1 MLVPS
6 FFTEEELRP
15 VIAAVNECVDIL
27 ANKLFNGGKIK
38 VTRNGPIT
46 SSSTSQ
52 DTDRLFCF
60 VFLRESVLLSPKGPF
75 MHSISLMPP
84 ERKIDFGVNMT
95 YDDSISGQ

>member
-38 VTRNGPIT
+38 VREFVEAFK
-46 SSSTSQ
+46 
-52 DTDRLFCF
+52 TDNF
-60 VFLRESVLLSPKGPF
+60 
-75 MHSISLMPP
+75 
-84 ERKIDFGVNMT
+84 
-95 YDDSISGQ
+95 